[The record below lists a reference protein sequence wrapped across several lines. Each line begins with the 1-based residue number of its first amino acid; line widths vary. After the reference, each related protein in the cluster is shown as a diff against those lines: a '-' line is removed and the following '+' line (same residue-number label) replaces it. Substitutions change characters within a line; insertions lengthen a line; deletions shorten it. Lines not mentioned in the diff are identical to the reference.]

1 MADARTGA
9 AGEAVLLAD
18 DAHAVRS
25 GIDGVD
31 GAYTLAGPAGDAGIF
46 VDAPGAQSRAG
57 TQAQEAS
64 EGADAVVPEGLF
76 KKEGNEGG
84 EGREYGQDG
93 KRRARSLYDNHED
106 DKEGEEDEADG
117 GLLEKGGDRPA
128 GNFELLVEPADGAEQ
143 AVHGAG
149 PGAVKPPEKGGQ
161 QDPDGKDGKPDLGFA
176 RKSEDDEEG
185 EEDGGNKDAEK
196 AFRVA
201 VLRWLHEWPPP
212 TAERTDV
219 T

>member
-84 EGREYGQDG
+84 EGREYGQDWE
-93 KRRARSLYDNHED
+93 RRARSLYDNHEG
-106 DKEGEEDEADG
+106 DK
-117 GLLEKGGDRPA
+117 
-128 GNFELLVEPADGAEQ
+128 
-143 AVHGAG
+143 
-149 PGAVKPPEKGGQ
+149 
-161 QDPDGKDGKPDLGFA
+161 
-176 RKSEDDEEG
+176 EG